1 MNNNSD
7 ENKDSMIVNPSL
19 NTDTNDSMQIPSEVT
34 ETPPAVDYQSMPPP
48 EPTFTNSPTAEPNSM
63 SPAPTETNSMS
74 PAPIDTNYSPSN
86 SSKDYTSP
94 DYTIPDTVFNPSNSS
109 KPIKKYTKRKK
120 HHNVSQVKLINKM
133 IEQMQLLK
141 EEIKHLKKVC
151 YKEKTKK
158 KKNKKTKRRKIIR
171 ELESM

>member
-1 MNNNSD
+1 M
-7 ENKDSMIVNPSL
+7 
-19 NTDTNDSMQIPSEVT
+19 
-34 ETPPAVDYQSMPPP
+34 
-48 EPTFTNSPTAEPNSM
+48 SPEPNSM
-63 SPAPTETNSMS
+63 SPEPTEPNSMS
-74 PAPIDTNYSPSN
+74 PVPTETN

-94 DYTIPDTVFNPSNSS
+94 DYTIPDTVFNPS
-109 KPIKKYTKRKK
+109 KPPNPTKKYTKRKK
-120 HHNVSQVKLINKM
+120 HHDVSQVKLINKM